1 MSIVTESKITQ
12 LVTVKTS
19 ESVSRQRLI
28 CHCLKV
34 THDEVQQCII
44 DTSAESVRE
53 VMRGCGAGKGCT
65 ACHCR
70 IKDLLAG
77 SCDDCGQSKRRCLCT
92 MQAN

>member
-1 MSIVTESKITQ
+1 MSIVTESKFKQSSVEQI
-12 LVTVKTS
+12 K
-19 ESVSRQRLI
+19 ESVPRQRLL

-34 THDEVQQCII
+34 THEVVRQCIT
-44 DTSAESVRE
+44 DTSAESVHE

-77 SCDDCGQSKRRCLCT
+77 SCDDCGQSKRRCLCAIQT
-92 MQAN
+92 G